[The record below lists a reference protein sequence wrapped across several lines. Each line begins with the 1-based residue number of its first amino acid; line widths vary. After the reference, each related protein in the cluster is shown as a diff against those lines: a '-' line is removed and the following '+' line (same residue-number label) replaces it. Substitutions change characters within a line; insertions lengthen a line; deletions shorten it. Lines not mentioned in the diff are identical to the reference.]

1 MGVDLGELYQ
11 DLHRHPELGFAETRT
26 AGVIAAAARALGLD
40 VSEGVGATGVVAVL
54 ANGPGPVVALR
65 ADMDALPVREQTGL
79 PYASEA
85 VALTPDGVEVPVM
98 HACGHDMHVVWLV
111 GALERL
117 VADRGQWSG
126 TVVAYFQPAE
136 ELAAGAQAM
145 VDDGLA
151 DRWPRPE
158 VVLGQHLGPLPAGIV
173 SVTTGAAMAGSDSL
187 VLTFHGQGGHG
198 SQPHRTVDPI
208 VAAASAV
215 SQLQTI
221 VARELDPATTAVV
234 TVGTFHA
241 GTKSNIIPAD
251 AELGINIRSENEEV
265 RERILDAITRIA
277 DGVAQAAGMTDPPTI
292 VMKERAPATINDVA
306 STERVRGAFRAA
318 FGEAAVIDF
327 GAVTGSEDVSLLATA
342 SRAPLVFWFTGG
354 VDPSAFATA
363 VAAGT
368 VDSDIPANHS
378 PFFAPV
384 LEPTIDRGV
393 AALVIAAREFL
404 GTADGVA
411 G

>member
-1 MGVDLGELYQ
+1 MSVDLVELYQ

-26 AGVIAAAARALGLD
+26 AHVVATVMRDLGLD
-40 VSEGVGATGVVAVL
+40 VTEGVGGTGVVAVL
-54 ANGPGPVVALR
+54 DNGAKPVVALR

-85 VALTPDGVEVPVM
+85 LAAGPDGIEVPVM
-98 HACGHDMHVVWLV
+98 HACGHDMHVAWLV
-111 GALERL
+111 GAIERL
-117 VADRGQWSG
+117 VASRDEWSG

-145 VDDGLA
+145 VDAGLT

-173 SVTTGAAMAGSDSL
+173 SVTTGPAMAGSDSL
-187 VLTFHGQGGHG
+187 VVTFHGQGGHG
-198 SQPHRTVDPI
+198 SQPHRTIDPI

-215 SQLQTI
+215 SQFQSI
-221 VARELDPATTAVV
+221 VSRDLDPAMTAVV

-241 GTKSNIIPAD
+241 GTKSNVIPAD
-251 AELGINIRSENEEV
+251 AELGINIRSETEEV
-265 RERILDAITRIA
+265 RGRILDAIARIA
-277 DGVAQAAGMTDPPTI
+277 NGTAQAAGMQTAPTI
-292 VMKERAPATINDVA
+292 EMKERAPATINHAA
-306 STERVRGAFRAA
+306 SAERVRTAFRSA
-318 FGEAAVIDF
+318 FGETSVIDF

-342 SRAPLVFWFTGG
+342 NEAPLVFWFTGG
-354 VDPSAFATA
+354 ADPVAFAKA

-368 VDSDIPANHS
+368 VDTDIPGNHS

-384 LEPTIDRGV
+384 LHPTVERGV
-393 AALVIAAREFL
+393 AALVTAAREFL
-404 GTADGVA
+404 D
-411 G
+411 